1 MLNRKIL
8 AITLLTTS
16 SLALAEGTTTVTVG
30 PSASVTVQSN
40 GNTASASAGTVVI
53 RQSGTGNSKVEVRNV
68 QTIQGGSGNVSASAV
83 VVNGG
88 KDGNTNAQVE
98 VTKEGEVKVIRTDK
112 DGQVS
117 TIVVGDDHNN
127 IKVDSTPTGTTIE
140 VK

>member
-8 AITLLTTS
+8 VIALLTTS
-16 SLALAEGTTTVTVG
+16 SLALAESTTTVTVG
-30 PSASVTVQSN
+30 PSASVSVQSD
-40 GNTASASAGTVVI
+40 GNSASASAGTVTI
-53 RQSGTGNSKVEVRNV
+53 KQSGTGKVEVKNL
-68 QTIQGGSGNVSASAV
+68 QTIQSGNVSASAV

-88 KDGNTNAQVE
+88 KEGNTNAQVE
-98 VTKEGEVKVIRTDK
+98 VTKEGEVKVTRTDK

-127 IKVDSTPTGTTIE
+127 IKVDSTPAGTTIE

>member
-1 MLNRKIL
+1 MLHRNIL

-16 SLALAEGTTTVTVG
+16 SLALAESTTTVTVG
-30 PSASVTVQSN
+30 PSASVSVQSD
-40 GNTASASAGTVVI
+40 GNSASASAGTVVI
-53 RQSGTGNSKVEVRNV
+53 KQSGTGKVEVKNL
-68 QTIQGGSGNVSASAV
+68 QTIQSGNGSVSASAV

-88 KDGNTNAQVE
+88 KEGNTNAQVE

-127 IKVDSTPTGTTIE
+127 IKVDSTPAGTTIE